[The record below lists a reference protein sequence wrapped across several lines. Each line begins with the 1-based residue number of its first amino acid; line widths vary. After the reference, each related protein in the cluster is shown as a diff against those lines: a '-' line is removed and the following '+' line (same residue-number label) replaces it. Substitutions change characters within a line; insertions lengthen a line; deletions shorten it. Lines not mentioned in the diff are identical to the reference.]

1 MTGETR
7 VFFGLGSNM
16 GDKEGT
22 LQEAVR
28 LLDAVSGIQVLR
40 SSSLYETDPV
50 GYVEQDVFYNLV
62 LEADVILPPQAL
74 LEETQRIEQQ
84 LGRTRDIRWGPR
96 TVDIDILLYGEQQED
111 TEALCIPHPRMAER
125 AFVLVPLAEL
135 VPHQVIPMP
144 ARVNVLIEELLSNL
158 EHTDGVRRSK
168 SFCWK

>member
-7 VFFGLGSNM
+7 VFLGLGSNM

-50 GYVEQDVFYNLV
+50 GYTDQDVFCNLV
-62 LEADVILPPQAL
+62 LEAAVTLSPQKL
-74 LEETQRIEQQ
+74 LEVTQRIEQQ

-96 TVDIDILLYGEQQED
+96 TVDIDILLYGNERVD
-111 TEALCIPHPRMAER
+111 SDFLHIPHPRMTER
-125 AFVLVPLAEL
+125 AFVLIPLAEL
-135 VPHQVIPMP
+135 APEQNIPFSKDQNM
-144 ARVNVLIEELLSNL
+144 RVCDLLTSL
-158 EHTDGVRRSK
+158 SDTDGVRRSK